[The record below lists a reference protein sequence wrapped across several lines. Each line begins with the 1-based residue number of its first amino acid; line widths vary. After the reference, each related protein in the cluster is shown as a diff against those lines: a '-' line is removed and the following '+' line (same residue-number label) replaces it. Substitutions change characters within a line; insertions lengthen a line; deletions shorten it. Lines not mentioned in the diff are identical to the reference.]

1 MCALGISAGMR
12 LEPFGTQQ
20 GVGQVKQQA
29 QRDEAGER
37 IIEYHGRAPPERLRA
52 KRTAVRANE
61 TRQKL
66 KSFTG
71 VGVTH
76 GRNEEA
82 EAEGQHENVQ
92 HEMLLCGMACGAIRI
107 AFSPRLDR
115 EVPFGA

>member
-29 QRDEAGER
+29 YRDEAGER

-61 TRQKL
+61 SRQKL

-76 GRNEEA
+76 GRDEEA
-82 EAEGQHENVQ
+82 EAEGQHENIQ
-92 HEMLLCGMACGAIRI
+92 HGMLLCGVVREGQAG
-107 AFSPRLDR
+107 SPFLSGL
-115 EVPFGA
+115 EVPPGA

>member
-1 MCALGISAGMR
+1 MR

-29 QRDEAGER
+29 YRDEAGER
-37 IIEYHGRAPPERLRA
+37 IIEHHDRSPPGRFRA
-52 KRTAVRANE
+52 KREPVRMKK

-66 KSFTG
+66 KSFAG

-76 GRNEEA
+76 RSHKEA

-92 HEMLLCGMACGAIRI
+92 HEMLLFGVTCGAIRI
-107 AFSPRLDR
+107 AFSPMLDGK
-115 EVPFGA
+115 VPSGA

>member
-1 MCALGISAGMR
+1 MVVLLQS
-12 LEPFGTQQ
+12 
-20 GVGQVKQQA
+20 VY
-29 QRDEAGER
+29 ER
-37 IIEYHGRAPPERLRA
+37 NGRRF
-52 KRTAVRANE
+52 ANE

-107 AFSPRLDR
+107 AFSPRLDG